1 MVRILIFLF
10 MIALAALGLGSLLEQ
25 PGSLS
30 LTWFGY
36 HIDTSPLVGLSVVA
50 IAAIVAWSLLRFIFA
65 VPSLVAVATRARR
78 RARGHD
84 ALSRGILAAGAGDA
98 RRAER
103 ASREARK
110 YLPHEPLTLLLQAQ
124 AAQLS
129 GDRAGSERAFR
140 AMTERAE
147 TRLLGLRGLHAE
159 SLRQGDHEAAH
170 SIALE
175 AHGVAPLAW
184 SGQAVLD
191 RYTEQNDWEAAR
203 LCVEQ
208 NLRAK
213 VVDVA
218 TANRQRAVLDT
229 AMAMQCELADPDRAI
244 KLLRAA
250 AKKAPDLTPATALLG
265 RLLSRKGDLRGGSK
279 LIEAAYAKTPHPDL
293 AQAYVD
299 MRPGDSSA
307 DRLTRAQTLAKFAPG
322 DPESAMMVAQA
333 ALGARDFATA
343 RAAMAPLVAG
353 GERPTARM
361 CVIMAELE
369 DREHDAQGLVREWL
383 SRGSRAPRDA
393 AWVADGHYSKQ
404 RAPVSP
410 VTGKLDAYR
419 WLQPHEELTGPV
431 EEPPPA
437 YEPPPAL
444 TAGEPPQVQA
454 AQDAPPQ
461 DAQQAEAGQGE
472 SKQIDAAQ
480 VEILP
485 PVEAPAKPMKT
496 ESAASNPPRQPT
508 SPQPVIFPLPTPP
521 DDPGPK
527 REQAETRLF

>member
-36 HIDTSPLVGLSVVA
+36 HIDTSPLVGLGAVA
-50 IAAIVAWSLLRFIFA
+50 IAAILAWSLLSFIFA
-65 VPSLVAVATRARR
+65 IPSLVAVTARARR
-78 RARGHD
+78 RARGHE
-84 ALSRGILAAGAGDA
+84 AISRGILAAGVGDA
-98 RRAER
+98 RKAER
-103 ASREARK
+103 ASRDARK

-124 AAQLS
+124 AAQLA
-129 GDRAGSERAFR
+129 GDRSSAEHVFR
-140 AMTERAE
+140 AMTEREE
-147 TRLLGLRGLHAE
+147 TKLLGLRGLHAE

-170 SIALE
+170 KIALE
-175 AHGVAPLAW
+175 AQGIAPLAW

-191 RYTEQNDWEAAR
+191 HHAEQNDWEAAR

-213 VVDVA
+213 VVDAA

-229 AMAMQCELADPDRAI
+229 AIAMQCELTDPERAI

-250 AKKAPDLTPATALLG
+250 VKKAPDLTPATALLG
-265 RLLSRKGDLRGGSK
+265 RLLSHKGDLRGGSK

-307 DRLTRAQTLAKFAPG
+307 DRLTRAQTLAKFAPN
-322 DPESAMMVAQA
+322 DPESAMMVAKA

-343 RAAMAPLVAG
+343 RAAMAPLIVG

-393 AWVADGHYSKQ
+393 AWIADGHYSKQ
-404 RAPVSP
+404 WAPVSP

-444 TAGEPPQVQA
+444 TAA
-454 AQDAPPQ
+454 AAPHADAPA
-461 DAQQAEAGQGE
+461 DGEAGPEQLE
-472 SKQIDAAQ
+472 TSQ

-485 PVEAPAKPMKT
+485 PVAETPPKT
-496 ESAASNPPRQPT
+496 ETATSNSPRQPA

-527 REQAETRLF
+527 RQQAETRIF

>member
-1 MVRILIFLF
+1 MIRILVFLF
-10 MIALAALGLGSLLEQ
+10 VIALVAMGLGSLLEQ

-36 HIDTSPLVGLSVVA
+36 HIDTSPLVGLGAVA
-50 IAAIVAWSLLRFIFA
+50 LAAIVIWSLLRFIFA
-65 VPSLVAVATRARR
+65 IPSLVAISTRARR
-78 RARGHD
+78 RARGHE
-84 ALSRGILAAGAGDA
+84 AISRGILAAGVGDA
-98 RRAER
+98 RKAER
-103 ASREARK
+103 ASRDARK
-110 YLPHEPLTLLLQAQ
+110 YLPQEPLTLLLQAQ
-124 AAQLS
+124 AAQLA
-129 GDRAGSERAFR
+129 GDRASAEHAFR
-140 AMTERAE
+140 AMTARPE
-147 TRLLGLRGLHAE
+147 TKLLGLRGLHAE
-159 SLRQGDHEAAH
+159 SLRQGDHDAAH
-170 SIALE
+170 KIAIE
-175 AHGVAPLAW
+175 AQAIAPLAW

-213 VVDVA
+213 VVDAA

-229 AMAMQCELADPDRAI
+229 AVAMQCELADPDRAI
-244 KLLRAA
+244 RLLRAA
-250 AKKAPDLTPATALLG
+250 VKKAPDLTPATALLG

-307 DRLTRAQTLAKFAPG
+307 DRLTRAQTLARCAPN
-322 DPESAMMVAQA
+322 DPESAMMVAKA

-393 AWVADGHYSKQ
+393 AWIADGHYSKQ
-404 RAPVSP
+404 WAPVSP
-410 VTGKLDAYR
+410 VSGKLDAYR

-437 YEPPPAL
+437 YEPPPPLAVEAPVPTEASPADEVAPL
-444 TAGEPPQVQA
+444 AKVEPQEIV
-454 AQDAPPQ
+454 
-461 DAQQAEAGQGE
+461 QQA
-472 SKQIDAAQ
+472 
-480 VEILP
+480 EILP
-485 PVEAPAKPMKT
+485 PETKTEAPRKT
-496 ESAASNPPRQPT
+496 AA
-508 SPQPVIFPLPTPP
+508 PQPVIFPLSTPP